1 MGFVEIWKKIRPCA
15 PAPYAP
21 RGAVEGMR
29 YTCQECGDYYLN
41 EKPDVCET
49 CGKDSFD
56 DGVLWTNREY
66 NKARQELILKEMAKP
81 DEARDNKGYI
91 TEAER
96 DAAKAQRDETR
107 AAVLAALRR
116 VTDNPDSTNAELL
129 EAAKLAVEVQG
140 RGY

>member
-1 MGFVEIWKKIRPCA
+1 MNDKELTP
-15 PAPYAP
+15 
-21 RGAVEGMR
+21 
-29 YTCQECGDYYLN
+29 T
-41 EKPDVCET
+41 EK
-49 CGKDSFD
+49 GKA
-56 DGVLWTNREY
+56 TRE
-66 NKARQELILKEMAKP
+66 RFQ
-81 DEARDNKGYI
+81 
-91 TEAER
+91 AER